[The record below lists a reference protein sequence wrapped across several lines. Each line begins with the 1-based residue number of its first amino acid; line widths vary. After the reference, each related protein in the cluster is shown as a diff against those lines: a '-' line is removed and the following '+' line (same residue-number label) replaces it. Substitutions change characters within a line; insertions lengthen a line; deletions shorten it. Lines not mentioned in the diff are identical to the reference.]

1 MFYSKL
7 RRTKTLPTHKA
18 TKVIFERGKPCSG
31 LSHPKGWLNKGDNT
45 RVAHGFEEIEHVGRS
60 AAGHRGDGVHLRL
73 VGDPDKTL
81 REGVVLLA
89 LSEIGGYMLVA
100 RRLTDDTLLAY
111 HAADLDL
118 VDGLI
123 TALQTAYHLQPEV
136 RV

>member
-1 MFYSKL
+1 MSF
-7 RRTKTLPTHKA
+7 
-18 TKVIFERGKPCSG
+18 
-31 LSHPKGWLNKGDNT
+31 W
-45 RVAHGFEEIEHVGRS
+45 
-60 AAGHRGDGVHLRL
+60 VHLSMPTVDAEHSSVRAWVLGGDADGPGHELRL
-73 VGDPDKTL
+73 PVDDERL